1 MQAGPGSSL
10 LWKMSGEWFTPPS
23 SSLDE
28 MMVNLG
34 SCRPNH
40 PRLGRGSCLVCKA
53 ASLQEPRVFEAI
65 WVILM
70 WVKCGRDCFYSILN
84 TQKGKLV
91 SWPLFNRFTPLITP
105 PFSTLIFKD
114 STAVLS
120 HDGCSEWLLLLLSI
134 FSPFCLMTVFGSGGA
149 VLHLIQRIDKSCKYQ
164 ERAFSSL

>member
-34 SCRPNH
+34 SCHPNH

-84 TQKGKLV
+84 TQKDKLV
-91 SWPLFNRFTPLITP
+91 NWPLFSRFTPT
-105 PFSTLIFKD
+105 D
-114 STAVLS
+114 
-120 HDGCSEWLLLLLSI
+120 H
-134 FSPFCLMTVFGSGGA
+134 
-149 VLHLIQRIDKSCKYQ
+149 
-164 ERAFSSL
+164 SSLLHPLTPSLSLFHPQSNMKTTPHWMKRTKEGIKTPSVFSVRVSPKLIRTYFT